1 MTEIS
6 AAAPEAKAAE
16 SGDVS
21 AAFDDFMRAFE
32 AFKDTNDERLS
43 EIETKL
49 SADVVTTDKLDRIN
63 KALDELTL
71 KGRRPPLSA
80 ERGAAR
86 PSEHKQAFE
95 SYVRGGDEDG
105 FRRLEQKALSAGSNA
120 DGGYLVP
127 IETETEIGKR
137 LAAISPIRAIAD
149 VRQVQLASAAVV

>member
-6 AAAPEAKAAE
+6 GSAPEAKAAE

-49 SADVVTTDKLDRIN
+49 TADVVTTDKLDRIN

-80 ERGAAR
+80 ERGAAFR
-86 PSEHKQAFE
+86 AQAG
-95 SYVRGGDEDG
+95 VRELCA
-105 FRRLEQKALSAGSNA
+105 RRRRGRLSQAG
-120 DGGYLVP
+120 
-127 IETETEIGKR
+127 T
-137 LAAISPIRAIAD
+137 
-149 VRQVQLASAAVV
+149 